1 MHIGNHSSISRVEDG
16 SHRKVGRKCILNKRN
31 SNYKPLERYRLS
43 LFKGKKGTS
52 PTTHLSEGPNSRT
65 LSPPDAG
72 KDVEQQGLPLIT
84 GGNASALENS
94 LAVSYKAKHTLT
106 IQSSNHTPWYSPK

>member
-43 LFKGKKGTS
+43 LFKG
-52 PTTHLSEGPNSRT
+52 
-65 LSPPDAG
+65 
-72 KDVEQQGLPLIT
+72 
-84 GGNASALENS
+84 
-94 LAVSYKAKHTLT
+94 
-106 IQSSNHTPWYSPK
+106 